1 MTVEADYCLYILSIL
16 LTIGFS
22 LNKCTFELSLPESNI
37 SEAHIQG
44 DWVIGNVVPVF
55 KQIKQQLLAHKCV
68 QLILHGN
75 KLGHWDSRFVLFLYE
90 LDAYCKA
97 QNIQLD
103 MTNLPVAAQGLLHQA
118 SAFPVRESG
127 QKVLHE
133 TALLAQIGQH
143 VLGLYKQTQDML
155 AFVGEV
161 CLSSQP

>member
-1 MTVEADYCLYILSIL
+1 LISYILNYFIVFQLDRLFFRADYLDTLR
-16 LTIGFS
+16 
-22 LNKCTFELSLPESNI
+22 
-37 SEAHIQG
+37 
-44 DWVIGNVVPVF
+44 
-55 KQIKQQLLAHKCV
+55 
-68 QLILHGN
+68 N

-133 TALLAQIGQH
+133 TALLACLICLNTGTT
-143 VLGLYKQTQDML
+143 LPMTQ
-155 AFVGEV
+155 
-161 CLSSQP
+161 SP